1 MKPYIIV
8 HMMTS
13 IDGRIDCS
21 MLEHLSADEYYVA
34 LEQLGPCSQ
43 LSGRQTAAL
52 EWPAVREEAPRM
64 EGAPIGREA
73 FHKVASA
80 DTYAIVVDTR
90 GTLRWQAAEEDGHPI
105 LCIVSEQ
112 VSEAYLE
119 TLKAVGIS
127 WIAVGKDRI
136 DLRRALEILNEQFG
150 VQRLAIV
157 GGGHICG
164 GFLEAG
170 LVDEVSLMVAPG
182 IDGRTGQ
189 TAVFDGITRQSPDPY
204 HLRLEKVERVGHDVV
219 WLRYKVQ

>member
-1 MKPYIIV
+1 M
-8 HMMTS
+8 
-13 IDGRIDCS
+13 
-21 MLEHLSADEYYVA
+21 
-34 LEQLGPCSQ
+34 
-43 LSGRQTAAL
+43 
-52 EWPAVREEAPRM
+52 
-64 EGAPIGREA
+64 
-73 FHKVASA
+73 
-80 DTYAIVVDTR
+80 VDTR
-90 GTLRWQAAEEDGHPI
+90 WTLRWQAAEEDGHPI

-112 VSEAYLE
+112 VSEAYLDSLRE
-119 TLKAVGIS
+119 AGIS

-150 VQRLAIV
+150 VQHLTIV

-182 IDGRTGQ
+182 IDGRAGQ

-204 HLRLEKVERVGHDVV
+204 HLRLEKVERVGKDVV

>member
-34 LEQLGPCSQ
+34 LEQLEPCSQ

-64 EGAPIGREA
+64 EGNPIGREA
-73 FHKVASA
+73 FHKVAPA

-112 VSEAYLE
+112 VSEAYLD
-119 TLKAVGIS
+119 TLKAGNAS
-127 WIAVGKDRI
+127 TCAVPWK
-136 DLRRALEILNEQFG
+136 F
-150 VQRLAIV
+150 
-157 GGGHICG
+157 
-164 GFLEAG
+164 
-170 LVDEVSLMVAPG
+170 
-182 IDGRTGQ
+182 
-189 TAVFDGITRQSPDPY
+189 
-204 HLRLEKVERVGHDVV
+204 
-219 WLRYKVQ
+219 

>member
-13 IDGRIDCS
+13 LDGRIDCS

-43 LSGRQTAAL
+43 LSGRQTAAW

-64 EGAPIGREA
+64 DGTPIGREA
-73 FHKVASA
+73 FCQVAPA
-80 DTYAIVVDTR
+80 DAYAIVADTR
-90 GTLRWQAAEEDGHPI
+90 GMLRWRAAEEDGHPI

-112 VSEAYLE
+112 VSEAYLD
-119 TLKAVGIS
+119 TLREAGIS

-136 DLRRALEILNEQFG
+136 DLRRALEILNGQFG

-182 IDGRTGQ
+182 IDGRGGQ
-189 TAVFDGITRQSPDPY
+189 TAVFDGLTRQTPEPY
-204 HLRLEKVERVGHDVV
+204 RLRLEAVERVGHDVV
-219 WLRYKVQ
+219 WLRYSVR

>member
-52 EWPAVREEAPRM
+52 EWPAVREEAPWM

-73 FHKVASA
+73 FHKVAPA

-112 VSEAYLE
+112 VSEAYLDSLRE
-119 TLKAVGIS
+119 AGIS

-150 VQRLAIV
+150 VQHLTIV

-182 IDGRTGQ
+182 IDGRSGQ
-189 TAVFDGITRQSPDPY
+189 TAVFDGISRLSPEPY
-204 HLRLEKVERVGHDVV
+204 HLQLKTVERVGKDVV
-219 WLRYKVQ
+219 WLRYKVK

>member
-13 IDGRIDCS
+13 LDGRIDCS

-64 EGAPIGREA
+64 DGTPIGREA
-73 FHKVASA
+73 FCQVAPA
-80 DTYAIVVDTR
+80 DAYAIVADTR
-90 GTLRWQAAEEDGHPI
+90 GMLRWRAAEEDGHPI

-112 VSEAYLE
+112 VSEAYLD
-119 TLKAVGIS
+119 TLREAGIS

-136 DLRRALEILNEQFG
+136 DLRRALEILNGQFG

-157 GGGHICG
+157 GGGHI
-164 GFLEAG
+164 
-170 LVDEVSLMVAPG
+170 
-182 IDGRTGQ
+182 
-189 TAVFDGITRQSPDPY
+189 
-204 HLRLEKVERVGHDVV
+204 
-219 WLRYKVQ
+219 